1 MPLLSK
7 EERHTLTPDEKKALR
22 KERREVRREN
32 RGPFLGIKWEKL
44 EPIAESLILEV
55 AGDIL
60 PGQQKME
67 EVIDELAEQADE
79 FLEWRGLPPV
89 IAMALET
96 LDGVII
102 GAIARG
108 TMRPMV
114 QKVYDR
120 LKAEGKLGDADG
132 EV

>member
-1 MPLLSK
+1 
-7 EERHTLTPDEKKALR
+7 
-22 KERREVRREN
+22 
-32 RGPFLGIKWEKL
+32 
-44 EPIAESLILEV
+44 
-55 AGDIL
+55 
-60 PGQQKME
+60 ME
-67 EVIDELAEQADE
+67 EVIDELAERADE

-114 QKVYDR
+114 QKVYDK